1 MSTGRSINE
10 LDAVVSTKSFSD
22 VTTDLTALS
31 VNELDTVIIA
41 NRSPDETTDL
51 ATLCGQQNKYQKM
64 AETLFRSEFGNVKL
78 GDILLTPKDEFL
90 KEYGKSPQTRSLLRG
105 WIEEYNLSHRF
116 AKRDSGKVLRF
127 VLSFLSHAILQTKMV
142 TFVQSIGGP
151 KSVFVVCPLSIR
163 HTYVV

>member
-78 GDILLTPKDEFL
+78 GDILLTPQDEFL
-90 KEYGKSPQTRSLLRG
+90 KELRG